1 MTAGFFSQRREDR
14 SMTEPTFGVVFNRVD
29 DDPRP
34 VIAFDLSVAA
44 LVLPTD
50 DADAIAFPLNSP
62 VDMNSSD
69 GALLGKLGD
78 GDLPK
83 AIELI
88 DAQLGDFQ
96 SAARLVVVRV
106 AKGATDAETIANI
119 VGSPS
124 ATAGD
129 GQIGTGLHALK
140 RAGVQLGVIPRLI
153 GTPGYTHQRDTG
165 GAQSS
170 ANAICAALPSICSA
184 LLAHAVVSSDGGD
197 LTEITDWRETLNS
210 GRLIPNADWV
220 KVMDGTVEEERDGA
234 AAAIGAMIRTD
245 FQHRG
250 YPFWTA
256 ANQPIYG
263 VTGLKKYRPF
273 SLTDG
278 ATEGQE
284 ALATRMGIFQRG
296 QIGVET
302 AAADSGF
309 VWDGVYNADVD
320 PLWWFY
326 NKSRGRDWAHL
337 ALLKS
342 IRRRIGKQNVGVRSV
357 EQVLED
363 AIVIGTEMVQNG
375 GSLGLKVSFDGPTNS
390 VENLRL
396 GKFRISFANEEPPP
410 IMQVGVDSKPYRKA
424 MEITLQNIIAQSQA
438 MLPIYAP

>member
-1 MTAGFFSQRREDR
+1 
-14 SMTEPTFGVVFNRVD
+14 MTEPTLGVVFNRTD

-34 VIAFDLSVAA
+34 AIGSDLSVAA

-50 DADAIAFPLNSP
+50 AADATMFPLNGL

-96 SAARLVVVRV
+96 SAARVVVVRV
-106 AKGATDAETIANI
+106 QKGATDAETIANI
-119 VGSPS
+119 IGSPTALS
-124 ATAGD
+124 AD
-129 GQIGTGLHALK
+129 GHVGTGLHALK
-140 RAGVQLGVIPRLI
+140 RAGVELGVIPRII
-153 GTPGYTHQRDTG
+153 GAPGYTHQRDTG
-165 GAQSS
+165 GAQSQ
-170 ANAICAALPSICSA
+170 ANPICAILPSICSA
-184 LLAHAVVSSDGGD
+184 LLAHAVVSGDGGD
-197 LTEITDWRETLNS
+197 LTETTDWRETLNS
-210 GRLIPNADWV
+210 GRLIPNGDWV
-220 KVMDGTVEEERDGA
+220 KVSDGLVTEERDGA
-234 AAAIGAMIRTD
+234 AAAVGAMIRTD

-250 YPFWTA
+250 YPFWTS
-256 ANQPIYG
+256 ANQPVYG
-263 VTGLKKYRPF
+263 IVGLKRYRPF

-284 ALATRMGIFQRG
+284 LLATRTAIFQRG

-302 AAADSGF
+302 AATDSGF
-309 VWDGVYNADVD
+309 VWEGVYNAEVD

-342 IRRRIGKQNVGVRSV
+342 IRRHLGRENISARAVDC
-357 EQVLED
+357 VLED
-363 AIVIGTEMVQNG
+363 AIVIGREMVLNG
-375 GSLGLKVSFDGPTNS
+375 GSLGLKVSFDAESNN

-396 GKFRISFANEEPPP
+396 GKFRITFANEEPPP

-424 MEITLQNIIAQSQA
+424 MEITLEKIISQSQA
-438 MLPIYAP
+438 MLPVYAA